1 MTKFLMKNV
10 HVSEERLYQLIT
22 SPVLTEKSNAGNEQN
37 KLTFNVA
44 LDASKPEIKKAIEEL
59 FKVKVS
65 AVNTL
70 RVKGKLKRFKGIW
83 GQRKDRKK
91 AIVTLAE
98 GSSIDIGSG
107 LQK

>member
-1 MTKFLMKNV
+1 MKKFSMKNV
-10 HVSEERLYQLIT
+10 RLGKERLYQLIQ
-22 SPVLTEKSNAGNEQN
+22 SPVLTEKSNVGSTNN
-37 KLTFNVA
+37 KITFNVA

-70 RVKGKLKRFKGIW
+70 RVKGKIKRFKGIL
-83 GQRKDRKK
+83 GQRGERKK
-91 AIVTLAE
+91 AVITLAE

-107 LQK
+107 L

>member
-1 MTKFLMKNV
+1 MKNV
-10 HVSEERLYQLIT
+10 RLGKERLYQLIQ
-22 SPVLTEKSNAGNEQN
+22 SPVLTEKSNGGSTNN
-37 KLTFNVA
+37 KVTFNVA

-70 RVKGKLKRFKGIW
+70 RVKGKIKRFKGIL
-83 GQRKDRKK
+83 GQRGERKK
-91 AIVTLAE
+91 AVITLAE

-107 LQK
+107 L